1 MKRKIFFLIAGCIFS
16 ITALAVIQGYFIY
29 NTYLLKAK
37 EANSAITQQFLT
49 LETTGKLD
57 TLNAC
62 WMQHTKKFINDYYH
76 HRVSKTDYKRR
87 IKQVSDSLS
96 SVMNQYINK
105 NQIFEE
111 YEVNYS
117 NYLQSIIIYTNE
129 GNIADT
135 IFRGKMLLYGNN
147 KSNAP
152 ETPASQSTW
161 RDNKDSRDGE
171 NAIQYGFE
179 VVSQRFYSIANWER
193 QIYVKMTGLL
203 IFSVL
208 LLSFVII
215 LFYLSIKNLITQKK
229 IAEIKTDFIN
239 NITHEFQTPLA
250 AMDIAVKT
258 LRKKEAEI
266 SPEHFNH
273 SLDIIDRQNIRM
285 QKLFGQVTDASLS
298 DGNIGPVNIQL
309 LDNEILKIIID
320 DFILSHPSITITL
333 SESKAIFKIDRFHL
347 TTILINL
354 LDNAV
359 KYGATAITVDLQ
371 NTEMESVL
379 IVKDNGIGIAKKEQK
394 VIFEKFYRIQKGNIH
409 TTKGLGLGLYYV
421 QQLVKAYHG
430 TISVSSSEDNG
441 AKFTIAIPQP

>member
-1 MKRKIFFLIAGCIFS
+1 MKRKIFFLIAGCIFT

-49 LETTGKLD
+49 LETSGKLD
-57 TLNAC
+57 TINAC
-62 WMQHTKKFINDYYH
+62 WMQHTEKFIRQYYDH
-76 HRVSKTDYKRR
+76 KVTKADYKKL
-87 IKQVSDSLS
+87 IAKVSDSLS
-96 SVMNQYINK
+96 TVMNDYINK

-111 YEVNYS
+111 YEVNYID
-117 NYLQSIIIYTNE
+117 YLQSVVVFKDHNTIR
-129 GNIADT
+129 DT
-135 IFRGKMLLYGNN
+135 LFKGKMMLYGNN
-147 KSNAP
+147 DHSAP
-152 ETPASQSTW
+152 ETAASQSTW
-161 RDNKDSRDGE
+161 RGDAKSQNSDNTKVDYS
-171 NAIQYGFE
+171 FE
-179 VVSQRFYSIANWER
+179 VISQRFYSIANWER
-193 QIYVKMTGLL
+193 QVYLKMTGLL
-203 IFSVL
+203 VFSII

-250 AMDIAVKT
+250 AMDIAIKT
-258 LRKKEAEI
+258 LRKKEGEI

-273 SLDIIDRQNIRM
+273 SLSIIDRQNTRM
-285 QKLFGQVTDASLS
+285 QKLFGQVTEASLT
-298 DGNIGPVNIQL
+298 DDNIGPVNIQP

-320 DFILSHPSITITL
+320 DFLLSHPGITITL

-347 TTILINL
+347 TTLLINL

-359 KYGATAITVDLQ
+359 KYGATAITIDLQ

-379 IVKDNGIGIAKKEQK
+379 TVKDNGIGIAKKEQK

-409 TTKGLGLGLYYV
+409 TTKGLGLGLFYV
-421 QQLVKAYHG
+421 KQLVKAYHG
-430 TISVSSSEDNG
+430 SISVSSSEDNG
-441 AKFTIAIPQP
+441 AKFTIAIPQ

>member
-1 MKRKIFFLIAGCIFS
+1 MKRKIFFLIAGCIFT

-147 KSNAP
+147 TSNAS

-161 RDNKDSRDGE
+161 RDNKDTRDGE

-193 QIYVKMTGLL
+193 QIYFKMTGLL

-229 IAEIKTDFIN
+229 IADIKTDFIN

-250 AMDIAVKT
+250 AMDIAIKT
-258 LRKKEAEI
+258 LRKKEGEI

-285 QKLFGQVTDASLS
+285 QKLFGQVTDASLT
-298 DGNIGPVNIQL
+298 DDNIGPINIQP

-320 DFILSHPSITITL
+320 DFILSHPGITITL

-347 TTILINL
+347 TTILTNL

-359 KYGATAITVDLQ
+359 KYGATAIMVDLQ
-371 NTEMESVL
+371 NTESESVL
-379 IVKDNGIGIAKKEQK
+379 TVKDNGIGIAKKEQK
-394 VIFEKFYRIQKGNIH
+394 VIFEKFYRVQKGNIH

-430 TISVSSSEDNG
+430 SISVSSSEDNG

>member
-1 MKRKIFFLIAGCIFS
+1 MKRKIFFLIAGCIFT

-76 HRVSKTDYKRR
+76 HRVSKTDYKMR

-147 KSNAP
+147 ASNAS

-161 RDNKDSRDGE
+161 RDNKDTRDGE

-193 QIYVKMTGLL
+193 QIYFKMTGLL

-229 IAEIKTDFIN
+229 IADIKTDFIN

-250 AMDIAVKT
+250 AMDIAIKT
-258 LRKKEAEI
+258 LRKKEGEI
-266 SPEHFNH
+266 SLEHFNH

-285 QKLFGQVTDASLS
+285 QKLFGQVTDASLT
-298 DGNIGPVNIQL
+298 DDNIGPVNIQP

-320 DFILSHPSITITL
+320 DFLLSHPGITITL

-347 TTILINL
+347 TTILTNL

-359 KYGATAITVDLQ
+359 KYGATAIMVDLQ
-371 NTEMESVL
+371 NTESESVL
-379 IVKDNGIGIAKKEQK
+379 TVKDNGIGIAKKEQK
-394 VIFEKFYRIQKGNIH
+394 VIFEKFYRVQKGNIH

-430 TISVSSSEDNG
+430 SISVSSSEDNG